1 MGSTALPQG
10 WTTYILH
17 PAPSSCKNRLTG
29 SQSSPFVCL
38 LSVGALISLAAPV
51 CDSVAWK
58 AENISFPK
66 QVCLPL
72 SLLIK
77 AGEEVY
83 PAKSTLSP
91 NPFITGAPDRCANE
105 SGWVGG
111 GSLALTQ
118 HTDPMPVGS
127 VGPAYW
133 GDGDRV
139 MAEVHEDV
147 DVLPMVKRIGSL
159 CG

>member
-1 MGSTALPQG
+1 MGA
-10 WTTYILH
+10 
-17 PAPSSCKNRLTG
+17 
-29 SQSSPFVCL
+29 V
-38 LSVGALISLAAPV
+38 ISLAAPV

-72 SLLIK
+72 SLVIK
-77 AGEEVY
+77 AGKEVY

-91 NPFITGAPDRCANE
+91 NLFITGAPDRCANE
-105 SGWVGG
+105 SG

-118 HTDPMPVGS
+118 HADPMPVGS

-139 MAEVHEDV
+139 MAEVHKDV
-147 DVLPMVKRIGSL
+147 NVLPMVKRIGSL